1 MSDDTAWLDA
11 TGQAELVRTKEVSP
25 SELVAAAIA
34 RIEKLNPELN
44 AVIHELFERAR
55 GEAAGELPDG
65 PFRGVPFLLKD
76 LGAELAGTPF
86 NEGLAFSGDYRSTV
100 TQTLTQRYID
110 AGFVI
115 CGKTNTPELGILPTT
130 EPQRFGPS
138 RNPWNTGH
146 STGGSSGGS
155 AAAVASG
162 MVPAAHAN
170 DGGGSIRI
178 PASCCGLVG
187 LKPTRARNS
196 LAPQYGD
203 LMGGLVAEHVVTR
216 SVRDSAAILDLTAGP
231 VPGDPYWAPPLR
243 GPSFSAAAAS
253 AAGAAARGGHGGRR
267 PPAARST
274 PTAWRRSGR
283 RPRCASRW
291 GTRWSEA
298 ALSVDGDAFVTHF
311 VNQWACSNAWA
322 IADWEKRLGRQVAEG
337 DLEPLSWALIELGRS
352 VNGGQYLVSV
362 QELQYISRQIADYF
376 EGIDVLLTPT
386 LAEPPAP
393 LGTFDSP
400 PGEPLT
406 GLFRAA
412 TYTPFTP
419 PFNVTG
425 QPGISLPLHW
435 SEDGLPIGVQF
446 VGRFG
451 DEETLLVAGRPARAG
466 GPVGGA
472 PAAGLG
478 LGGPGGRPPGHSAC
492 PSRSWACTCCSGC
505 TATWPTCPPACGWAG
520 RARAAGRGPWRRR
533 RTPRRAPSPS
543 SPVP

>member
-11 TGQAELVRTKEVSP
+11 TGQAEMVRNKEVSP
-25 SELVAAAIA
+25 SELVGEAIA
-34 RIEKLNPELN
+34 RIETLNPELN
-44 AVIHELFERAR
+44 AVIHKLFDRAR
-55 GEAAGELPDG
+55 SEAAGELPAG

-86 NEGLAFSGDYRSTV
+86 NEGLTFSGDYHSSV
-100 TQTLTQRYID
+100 TQALTQRYID

-130 EPQRFGPS
+130 EPHRFGPS
-138 RNPWNTGH
+138 RNPWNTAH

-196 LAPQYGD
+196 LAPAYGD
-203 LMGGLVAEHVVTR
+203 MMSGLVAEHVVTR
-216 SVRDSAAILDLTAGP
+216 SVRDSAAILDVTAGP
-231 VPGDPYWAPPLR
+231 IPGDPYWAPPLR
-243 GPSFSAAAAS
+243 GLSFAAAAATTPGPLRVAVMTASPTGS
-253 AAGAAARGGHGGRR
+253 AVHADCVAAVRATAALCESLGHQVEE
-267 PPAARST
+267 T
-274 PTAWRRSGR
+274 T
-283 RPRCASRW
+283 
-291 GTRWSEA
+291 
-298 ALSVDGDAFVTHF
+298 LSVDGDAFTTHF

-322 IADWEKRLGRQVAEG
+322 MEDWQKRLGREVTEAEM
-337 DLEPLSWALIELGRS
+337 EPLSWALVQLGRS
-352 VNGGQYLVSV
+352 INGGQYLSAV
-362 QELQYISRQIADYF
+362 QELQLMSRAVAEYF

-386 LAEPPAP
+386 LGEPPAL

-400 PGEPLT
+400 PDEPLT

-412 TYTPFTP
+412 AYVPFTP

-435 SEDGLPIGVQF
+435 SEAGLPIGVQF

-451 DEETLLVAGRPARAG
+451 DEESLLSLAGQLEQA
-466 GPVGGA
+466 A
-472 PAAGLG
+472 PWAER
-478 LGGPGGRPPGHSAC
+478 RPPV
-492 PSRSWACTCCSGC
+492 
-505 TATWPTCPPACGWAG
+505 
-520 RARAAGRGPWRRR
+520 AA
-533 RTPRRAPSPS
+533 
-543 SPVP
+543 